1 MAHKK
6 NVGAEIVKTY
16 SFKVKNTNG
25 ITMEK
30 LMNAIDEFQSYYNL
44 CSDWICKN
52 LTTMTIGDLDQYIP
66 EKAKGNTYATV
77 LLDEAWKN

>member
-6 NVGAEIVKTY
+6 NIGAEIVKTY

-30 LMNAIDEFQSYYNL
+30 LMSFSHTITFAAI
-44 CSDWICKN
+44 
-52 LTTMTIGDLDQYIP
+52 G
-66 EKAKGNTYATV
+66 YARTSR
-77 LLDEAWKN
+77 L

>member
-16 SFKVKNTNG
+16 SFKIKNTNG

-30 LMNAIDEFQSYYNL
+30 IDERH
-44 CSDWICKN
+44 
-52 LTTMTIGDLDQYIP
+52 
-66 EKAKGNTYATV
+66 
-77 LLDEAWKN
+77 